1 MCLVC
6 SLLAIKHMLQARRSS
21 VCALRIPARLSLFD
35 SYKEVCIKWLCRD
48 FVCKWCFQEVSWINE
63 SKTLIQENGG
73 SNNLTVEGS
82 GHSIRAYPLVSWQ
95 GNLTMWIL
103 LQKIENLYSDLCF
116 QINYL
121 SLKLFPKDFVTY
133 LGSSQRSLNLYWHI
147 YTSMVILSSTLIDAT
162 TGWLIWP
169 VCECCARYGL
179 FVWMVWDLQSLLFES
194 SHSIEL
200 LGFLFLLWNRL
211 EKWKMHAPEIWVVT
225 GFLFGS

>member
-6 SLLAIKHMLQARRSS
+6 SLLAIKHIFQARRSS

-103 LQKIENLYSDLCF
+103 LQKIENLYFRFVFSNKLIEFKALPQGFRDLPRIFTKILKPVLAHLHKHGHTLIYIDWRYYRVTHMTCLRMLCEIRSLCLDVLGF
-116 QINYL
+116 TVPSVRIL
-121 SLKLFPKDFVTY
+121 SLHWIV
-133 LGSSQRSLNLYWHI
+133 GVSL
-147 YTSMVILSSTLIDAT
+147 ST
-162 TGWLIWP
+162 
-169 VCECCARYGL
+169 VE
-179 FVWMVWDLQSLLFES
+179 
-194 SHSIEL
+194 
-200 LGFLFLLWNRL
+200 
-211 EKWKMHAPEIWVVT
+211 
-225 GFLFGS
+225 